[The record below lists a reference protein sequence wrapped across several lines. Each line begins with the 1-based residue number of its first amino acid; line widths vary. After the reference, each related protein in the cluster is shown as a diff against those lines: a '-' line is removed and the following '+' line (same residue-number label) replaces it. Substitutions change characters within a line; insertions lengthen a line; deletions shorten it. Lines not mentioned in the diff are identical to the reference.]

1 MKKGISPLV
10 ATVLLI
16 AFTLSIAGLLGGW
29 LTSLTKSETDT
40 ISKGAAITVNCSSAV
55 LDIVDVICSNSSQQ
69 LKVAINNLGD
79 VELYDFSIFAAV
91 NGTFY
96 SNSTG
101 GPNSTNT
108 LKTGEQVILVYGCT
122 RTEFCANGASV
133 TKVRVTPG
141 NCPQAWTEHTTAA
154 KCVS

>member
-40 ISKGAAITVNCSSAV
+40 IQQGSDILVNCSSGV
-55 LDIVDVICSNSSQQ
+55 IDITDVICTNSSQQ
-69 LKVAINNLGD
+69 LRVAVANLGD
-79 VELYDFSIFAAV
+79 VELYDFSVFAAV
-91 NGTFY
+91 NNTFY

-108 LKTGEQVILVYGCT
+108 LKTGEQTILVYGCN
-122 RTEFCANGASV
+122 RNEFCANGATV
-133 TKVRVTPG
+133 TKVRITSG
-141 NCPQAWTEHTTAA
+141 NCPQVSQEHTFNA
-154 KCVS
+154 KCLT